1 MKKRK
6 KEKIQ
11 TKETNRIL
19 FFDILRIFFVTSI
32 VCGHAQFALLP
43 WINSIFF
50 ADGYIPFNIY
60 PIGLAGIS
68 VYGLIFVSGAV
79 LEYNY
84 KGIERFSEYVKFLF
98 KRFIRLYPAFWMSL
112 IFGILLA
119 IFLFP
124 AVLKTTNLFDLIFEF
139 TGFYVV
145 LGNGPGIL
153 NFMGWFIAA
162 IVSLYILFPYL
173 SKIVRKYQLAALL
186 LFLVISYSSRTFL
199 LTNNP
204 IPLLYYWFPLC
215 NLFEFC
221 LGIYIVQ
228 SKWYPQNAKEHPFI
242 RQLSDLSY
250 YVFLFHWIVLGVF
263 FNIHMNNIT
272 LFNICEF
279 FGLNMNPYIAYLCD
293 YLIVMGT
300 VILVSWIAMILDKK
314 IQQTILKS
322 ERINNFLKS

>member
-11 TKETNRIL
+11 TKEIQRIL
-19 FFDILRIFFVTSI
+19 FFDILRIFFVAAI
-32 VCGHAQFALLP
+32 VYGHSHSELFL
-43 WINSIFF
+43 WFNGIFF

-60 PIGLAGIS
+60 PVGLAGIS

-112 IFGILLA
+112 IFSIIVCIL
-119 IFLFP
+119 IFP
-124 AVLKTTNLFDLIFEF
+124 TVLKTTSLFDFLFEF

-145 LGNGPGIL
+145 LGKGPGNL

-162 IVSLYILFPYL
+162 IVSLYFLFPYL
-173 SKIVRKYQLAALL
+173 SKIVRKYQLTALL
-186 LFLVISYSSRTFL
+186 LFLIISYTSRTFL
-199 LTNNP
+199 FTNNP

-215 NLFEFC
+215 NVFEFC

-228 SKWYPQNAKEHPFI
+228 SRWYPQNAKEHPFI
-242 RQLSDLSY
+242 RQLSDLSF
-250 YVFLFHWIVLGVF
+250 YVFLFHWIVLGIF
-263 FNIHMNNIT
+263 FSISMNNVKLIY
-272 LFNICEF
+272 ICEAL
-279 FGLNMNPYIAYLCD
+279 GLNLNPYIAFLCD
-293 YLIVMGT
+293 YLIVIGT
-300 VILVSWIAMILDKK
+300 VILVSWIAMIMDKK
-314 IQQTILKS
+314 IQQTILKN
-322 ERINNFLKS
+322 ERINNFLRS